1 MNKTTSVIS
10 SKSSGFVST
19 RNACKLCSPLGGSIA
34 FRGVEGCVPLVH
46 GSQGCA
52 TYIRRYLISHFRE
65 PIDIASTNFTEDTT
79 VFGGAMNLKTAL
91 ANITEQYQPSLIGVC
106 TTCLSET
113 IGEDVPQML
122 RIVEMDADRP
132 SGAPSLVAA
141 STPSYQGTHINGF
154 REAVYSL
161 VRRFSYK
168 PFLPENQNSI
178 NLFPGL
184 WSPADLRHLK
194 EIVSSFGIRYTL
206 LPDYSDTLDN
216 PVWNDY
222 KRIPSGGT
230 TLQDI
235 RNMGGALTSIDF
247 GGAEGAG
254 AVKGHHSGAAFLEEE
269 FGVGR
274 QVMASPL
281 GIDLTDQL
289 MEFLSQVS
297 GQSIPEAYTAERG
310 RLVDAYVDGHKYV
323 FGKRVVVYGDED
335 LVAGLTSFL
344 NEIGMKVVM
353 AASGTEKGS
362 MRRALARVT
371 NDESL
376 PVMADADFEEIKA
389 FCLEEKPDLIIGNS
403 KGYNLAREAG
413 IPLIRVGF
421 PVHDR
426 IGAQRILHI
435 GYRGAQNL
443 FDIIVN
449 ILLEQKQDR
458 SAVGYKYL

>member
-1 MNKTTSVIS
+1 MNKPLLSP
-10 SKSSGFVST
+10 KSSGFVST

-79 VFGGAMNLKTAL
+79 VFGGAMNLKVAL
-91 ANITEQYQPSLIGVC
+91 ENITQQYNPSLIGVC

-122 RIVEMDADRP
+122 RIVEVEADRKDN
-132 SGAPSLVAA
+132 APSLVAA
-141 STPSYQGTHINGF
+141 STPSYQGTHIDGF
-154 REAVYSL
+154 REAVCSL

-168 PFLPENQNSI
+168 PQLPESHNSI

-184 WSPADLRHLK
+184 WSPADLRYLK
-194 EIVSSFGIRYTL
+194 EIVSAFGLRYTL
-206 LPDYSDTLDN
+206 LPDYSETLDN

-230 TLQDI
+230 PLQEI

-247 GGAEGAG
+247 GGVEEVSGEGY
-254 AVKGHHSGAAFLEEE
+254 HSGALYLEKE
-269 FGVGR
+269 FAVGR
-274 QVMASPL
+274 KVLSSPI
-281 GIDLTDQL
+281 GIDQTDLL
-289 MEFLSQVS
+289 MEFLKQVS
-297 GQSIPEAYTAERG
+297 GNEIPAELTAERG
-310 RLVDAYVDGHKYV
+310 RLVDAYIDGHKYV

-335 LVAGLTSFL
+335 LVAGISSFL
-344 NEIGMKVVM
+344 NEIGMKVMLV
-353 AASGTEKGS
+353 ASGTQPKS
-362 MRRALARVT
+362 LKRALSNVT
-371 NDESL
+371 NADDL
-376 PVMADADFEEIKA
+376 PVMADADFEEIRA
-389 FCLEEKPDLIIGNS
+389 FCRENPIDMIIGNS

-413 IPLIRVGF
+413 VPLVRVGF

-443 FDIIVN
+443 FDTIVN
-449 ILLEQKQDR
+449 TLLQQKQD
-458 SAVGYKYL
+458 SSSVGYKYL